1 MEENELVKRAKLG
14 DNEAFTELAQKYKSY
29 IQLISR
35 RYFLIG
41 GEQEDIYQEG
51 LIGMHKAVMTFKEDE
66 NVSFKTFATLCIS
79 SAIKTS
85 ITKSNT
91 KRNRAL
97 NDSIS
102 VDTEMED
109 EDAWAVILVS
119 EELSPEDE
127 LIKKQQMKYIIAEMN
142 KKLNNSQ
149 KQVFKLYLQNKSYAE
164 IAQIVGRDTKYVD
177 NTLTQIRKKLAY
189 LKESADL

>member
-1 MEENELVKRAKLG
+1 MQENELVKRAKLG
-14 DNEAFTELAQKYKSY
+14 DDEAFTQLAQMYKPY

-51 LIGMHKAVMTFKEDE
+51 LIGMYKAVMTFKEE
-66 NVSFKTFATLCIS
+66 EKVSFKTFATLCIA

-109 EDAWAVILVS
+109 EDAWAVILTS
-119 EELSPEDE
+119 DELNPEDE
-127 LIKKQQMKYIIAEMN
+127 LIKKQQMKYLIAEMN
-142 KKLNNSQ
+142 KKLKDSQ
-149 KQVFKLYLQNKSYAE
+149 KLVFKYFLENKSYQE

-189 LKESADL
+189 LKESVDL